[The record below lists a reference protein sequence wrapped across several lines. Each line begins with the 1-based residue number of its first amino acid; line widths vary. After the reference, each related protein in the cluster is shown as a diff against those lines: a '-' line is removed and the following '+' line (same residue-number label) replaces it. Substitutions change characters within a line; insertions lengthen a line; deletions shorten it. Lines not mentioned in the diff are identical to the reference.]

1 MIIKTNP
8 DEFENYIVDASN
20 FKGKCEAVY
29 FPESKEEIISILKEA
44 NQKKTKVT
52 VAGNGTGLTG
62 ARVPQNGI
70 VIATD
75 KLNKIIEINEKDLFA
90 IIEPAVMLSD
100 FQKEVKSHNLFY
112 PPDPTETNCY
122 VGGTVATNAS
132 GAKTFKFGPTRDYVL
147 SLEIVLPDGEIL
159 NLERGKLKANGYEL
173 ILTTKSGK
181 KIELKIPD
189 YVFPSV
195 KNASGY
201 FVKPDMD
208 AIDLFIGSEGTLGII
223 TKIKL
228 KLLKQPE
235 DSISCVLFFDNETT
249 ALDFMEEARDISY
262 QNRTNKIQNKI
273 DALALEYFDE
283 NALKFLANDFSSI
296 PADAKGALWFEQECD
311 AESFDF
317 ILEAWNELMQKHNVN
332 EETAW
337 FAFSDADREKIKD
350 FRHAVSSKVNEYI
363 SRNNFRKL
371 GTDVAV
377 PDKSFRDFYF
387 TLQEWAKQSKIDF
400 VSYGHFG
407 NSHIHLNLLPKN
419 DDEFKTGKTLYA
431 KICEEAVRLSGT
443 ISAEHGVGK
452 IKRDYLLMMYGEAN
466 IYKMAKLKKSLDP
479 NLILGIGNIF
489 EEKFIELQQ

>member
-1 MIIKTNP
+1 MIVKTNP
-8 DEFENYIVDASN
+8 DEFENYVVDASN
-20 FKGKCEAVY
+20 FKGSCEAVY
-29 FPESKEEIISILKEA
+29 FPESTEEIVTIIKDA
-44 NQKKTKVT
+44 NSNKTKVT
-52 VAGNGTGLTG
+52 IAGNGTGLTG
-62 ARVPQNGI
+62 ARVPQDGI

-75 KLNKIIEINEKDLFA
+75 KLNEIIEINETDLFA

-100 FQKEVKSHNLFY
+100 FQKEVKSKNLFY
-112 PPDPTETNCY
+112 PPDPTEANCY

-159 NLERGKLKANGYEL
+159 NLERGKQKANGYAL
-173 ILTTKSGK
+173 TLTTKSGK
-181 KIELKIPD
+181 NIELDIPD
-189 YVFPSV
+189 YIFPSV

-201 FVKPDMD
+201 FVRPDMD

-249 ALDFMEEARDISY
+249 ALDFLEEARDISF
-262 QNRTNKIQNKI
+262 QNRANKTHNKI

-283 NALKFLANDFSSI
+283 NALKFLTSDFSSI
-296 PADAKGALWFEQECD
+296 PAEAKGALWFEQECD
-311 AESFDF
+311 SESFDL
-317 ILEAWNELMQKHNVN
+317 ILEAWNELMQKHKVN

-377 PDKSFRDFYF
+377 PNKSFRGFYF

-431 KICEEAVRLSGT
+431 KICEEAVRLGGT

-466 IYKMAKLKKSLDP
+466 IYKMAKLKKSLDT

-489 EEKFIELQQ
+489 DEKFLE